1 MNYRKNLSKLAA
13 AVLATATSS
22 LALAQPPGGFGPG
35 GFGPGDFGGR
45 GFGGPGGQTQELVET
60 YDADG
65 NGRLD
70 QEERN
75 SARAAIGTNQG
86 GRGGFGGR
94 GFGGGGFGGR
104 GGTAAVSPGVPIDP
118 DDVQVFDDEPLYDE
132 SVLRTILL
140 TFENPDWEAELAAFY
155 NTDVEV
161 PALVTVDGRDYPD
174 VGIHFRGLSSYM
186 FAGDGSKRSLN
197 LSFNFVDEDQRLLG
211 YRTLNLLNA
220 ASDPTFLRAV
230 FYAHVAREFIPA
242 PKMNFVR
249 VVINGENWGIYAN
262 AQQFNTD
269 FANDWFGTR
278 SGARWKVPGNPGGRA
293 GMEYFGE
300 DVDAYRGMY
309 DIRSADRDESW
320 SDLIGMFRVL
330 NETPLEQLEERLS
343 PLLDIDGVLRFLA
356 LEVALVNGDGYWA
369 RASDYSIYQDETGR
383 FHVIP
388 HDINEALMAEGGGGG
403 RGGRGGFGGGGFP
416 GGGFPGGG
424 FGGGGGV
431 QLDPLTGLN
440 DSSKPLRSRLLA
452 VPALR
457 EKYLGYVREIAE
469 NWLDWEKVEP
479 LLAGYRE
486 LIGPDVARDTRK
498 LYATEAFDTGYDG
511 GEGSL
516 KGFIEARGAYL
527 RSVLP

>member
-1 MNYRKNLSKLAA
+1 MNHPKSLSKLVA
-13 AVLATATSS
+13 AVLAAAASS
-22 LALAQPPGGFGPG
+22 LAVAQPPGGFGPG
-35 GFGPGDFGGR
+35 GFGGGGFGG
-45 GFGGPGGQTQELVET
+45 GFGGPGGQNQELVESFDT
-60 YDADG
+60 DG

-70 QEERN
+70 QEERD
-75 SARAAIGTNQG
+75 SARAAMGTNQG
-86 GRGGFGGR
+86 GRGGFGG
-94 GFGGGGFGGR
+94 GGFGGR
-104 GGTAAVSPGVPIDP
+104 GFGGFGSAAAVSPGVRIDP
-118 DDVQVFDDEPLYDE
+118 EDVQVFDDEPLYDE
-132 SVLRTILL
+132 SVLRTIFLE
-140 TFENPDWEAELAAFY
+140 FENPDWEAELAAFY

-161 PALVTVDGRDYPD
+161 PARVTVDGRDYPD
-174 VGIHFRGLSSYM
+174 VGVHFRGASSFM

-197 LSFNFVDEDQRLLG
+197 LSFNFVDSDQRLLG

-269 FANDWFGTR
+269 FARDWFGTS

-330 NETPLEQLEERLS
+330 NETPLEQLEEQLS

-369 RASDYSIYQDETGR
+369 RASDYSIYQDESDR

-388 HDINEALMAEGGGGG
+388 HDVNEALMAEGGGGGG
-403 RGGRGGFGGGGFP
+403 RGGRGGFG
-416 GGGFPGGG
+416 GGG

-469 NWLDWEKVEP
+469 SWLDWEKVEP

-498 LYATEAFDTGYDG
+498 LFATEAFDTGYDG
-511 GEGSL
+511 GAGSL
-516 KGFIEARGAYL
+516 RGFIEARGEYL

>member
-1 MNYRKNLSKLAA
+1 MNHRKCLSNLAA
-13 AVLATATSS
+13 VVLATAAPC

-35 GFGPGDFGGR
+35 GFGGG
-45 GFGGPGGQTQELVET
+45 GFGGPGGQTQELVERFDT
-60 YDADG
+60 DA

-70 QEERN
+70 QAERN
-75 SARAAIGTNQG
+75 SARAASGPNQG

-94 GFGGGGFGGR
+94 GFGGR
-104 GGTAAVSPGVPIDP
+104 GGSAPASPGVRIDP
-118 DDVQVFDDEPLYDE
+118 EDVQVFDDEPLYDE
-132 SVLRTILL
+132 SVLRTIFLQ
-140 TFENPDWEAELAAFY
+140 FENPDWEAELAAFY

-174 VGIHFRGLSSYM
+174 VGVHFRGMSSFM

-197 LSFNFVDEDQRLLG
+197 LSFNFVDSDQRLLG

-242 PKMNFVR
+242 PRMNFVR

-269 FANDWFGTR
+269 FTSDWFGTR

-343 PLLDIDGVLRFLA
+343 PLLDVDGVLRFLA
-356 LEVALVNGDGYWA
+356 LENALVNGDGYWA
-369 RASDYSIYQDETGR
+369 RASDYSIYQDEAGR
-383 FHVIP
+383 FHMIP

-403 RGGRGGFGGGGFP
+403 RGGF
-416 GGGFPGGG
+416 GG

-431 QLDPLTGLN
+431 QLDPLVGLN

-469 NWLDWEKVEP
+469 TWLDWEQVEP

-498 LYATEAFDTGYDG
+498 LYSTEAFDTGFDG
-511 GEGSL
+511 GAGSL
-516 KGFIEARGAYL
+516 RGFIEARGAYL
-527 RSVLP
+527 LGVLP

>member
-1 MNYRKNLSKLAA
+1 
-13 AVLATATSS
+13 VTPS
-22 LALAQPPGGFGPG
+22 LAVAQGPGGFGPG
-35 GFGPGDFGGR
+35 GFGGG
-45 GFGGPGGQTQELVET
+45 GFGGPGQQSQELVESF
-60 YDADG
+60 DADA

-75 SARAAIGTNQG
+75 RARAAIGPNQG
-86 GRGGFGGR
+86 GRGGFGGG
-94 GFGGGGFGGR
+94 GFGGGGRGGFGG
-104 GGTAAVSPGVPIDP
+104 GGSAVAGSPGVRIDP
-118 DDVQVFDDEPLYDE
+118 DDVQVFDDESLYDE
-132 SVLRTILL
+132 SVLRTIFLQ
-140 TFENPDWEAELAAFY
+140 FENPAWEAELAAFN

-174 VGIHFRGLSSYM
+174 VGVHFRGLSSFM

-197 LSFNFVDEDQRLLG
+197 LSFDFVDSDQRLLG
-211 YRTLNLLNA
+211 FRTLNLLNA

-230 FYAHVAREFIPA
+230 FYSHVAREFIPA
-242 PKMNFVR
+242 PKINFVR

-269 FANDWFGTR
+269 FARDWFGSK

-293 GMEYFGE
+293 GMEYMGE

-330 NETPLEQLEERLS
+330 NETPLEQLEARLS
-343 PLLDIDGVLRFLA
+343 PLLDVDGVLRFLA
-356 LEVALVNGDGYWA
+356 LENALVNGDGYWA
-369 RASDYSIYQDETGR
+369 RASDYSIYQDEEGQ
-383 FHVIP
+383 FHMIP
-388 HDINEALMAEGGGGG
+388 HDINEALMSEGGGGGG
-403 RGGRGGFGGGGFP
+403 RGGRGGFGGGG
-416 GGGFPGGG
+416 GGGFGGGGFGGGGGGFGGGGGG

-440 DSSKPLRSRLLA
+440 DSTKPLRSRLLA

-457 EKYLGYVREIAE
+457 AKYLGYVREIAE
-469 NWLDWEKVEP
+469 TWLNWAEVEP

-486 LIGPDVARDTRK
+486 LIGPDVERDSRK
-498 LYATEAFDTGYDG
+498 LYSTEAFNTEFDG
-511 GEGSL
+511 GAGSL
-516 KGFIEARGAYL
+516 REFIEERGEYL
-527 RSVLP
+527 LSVLP

>member
-1 MNYRKNLSKLAA
+1 MNCRKSLSKLAGA
-13 AVLATATSS
+13 AVLAAVTPS

-35 GFGPGDFGGR
+35 GFGGR
-45 GFGGPGGQTQELVET
+45 GFGGPGGQSQELVERF
-60 YDADG
+60 DADG
-65 NGRLD
+65 DGRLD

-75 SARAAIGTNQG
+75 SARAAIGPNQG
-86 GRGGFGGR
+86 GRG

-104 GGTAAVSPGVPIDP
+104 GGTVAGSPGVRIAPEE
-118 DDVQVFDDEPLYDE
+118 VQVFEDEPLYDE
-132 SVLRTILL
+132 SVLRTIFLQ
-140 TFENPDWEAELAAFY
+140 FENPDWEAELVAFN

-174 VGIHFRGLSSYM
+174 VGVHFRGASSFM

-197 LSFNFVDEDQRLLG
+197 LSFDFVDSDQRILG
-211 YRTLNLLNA
+211 FRTLNLLNA

-242 PKMNFVR
+242 PRMNFVR

-269 FANDWFGTR
+269 FTSDWFGSR

-300 DVDAYRGMY
+300 DVNAYRSMY

-343 PLLDIDGVLRFLA
+343 PLLDVDGVLRFLA
-356 LEVALVNGDGYWA
+356 LENALVNGDGYWA
-369 RASDYSIYQDETGR
+369 RASDYSIYQDEAGR
-383 FHVIP
+383 FHMIP

-403 RGGRGGFGGGGFP
+403 RGGRGARRFRWRRIRRIRRWRRSTRSPDRAQRQHQTPALQAP
-416 GGGFPGGG
+416 GSSGAPGE
-424 FGGGGGV
+424 V
-431 QLDPLTGLN
+431 
-440 DSSKPLRSRLLA
+440 SRLRPGNRRDLA
-452 VPALR
+452 
-457 EKYLGYVREIAE
+457 ELGRSGA
-469 NWLDWEKVEP
+469 
-479 LLAGYRE
+479 LAGRLSE
-486 LIGPDVARDTRK
+486 AHWSGRRTRH
-498 LYATEAFDTGYDG
+498 AQ
-511 GEGSL
+511 
-516 KGFIEARGAYL
+516 
-527 RSVLP
+527 VV